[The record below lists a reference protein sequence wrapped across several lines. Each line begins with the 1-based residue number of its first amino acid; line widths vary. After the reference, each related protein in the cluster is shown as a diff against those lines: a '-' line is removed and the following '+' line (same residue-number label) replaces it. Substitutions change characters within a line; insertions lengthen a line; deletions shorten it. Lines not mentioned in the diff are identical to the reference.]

1 FGRGFTFLER
11 FLPPSD
17 AGGELDRALAAGSTL
32 IGNDQGAAPK
42 WLQQAARVRPALG
55 RWRRLALCA
64 AALGGDINRLDVAQL
79 PHVDGDRWA
88 ALPFAGVPPD
98 GARVSLV
105 LHRAG
110 NPKATD
116 PWVGLVL
123 DEWSEVIPRSSE
135 QTGVAFHYDD
145 AGSEAPQT
153 ILLAVPPDRSK
164 RAWDAASVVAV
175 VRETVELAK

>member
-1 FGRGFTFLER
+1 DIRITYAPWPGLDPATDRTFFDLVELARSLRRVVGGARPLRPEDLVSPERGASSADLRVAEAQ
-11 FLPPSD
+11 S
-17 AGGELDRALAAGSTL
+17 RATTARSALQAALGDL
-32 IGNDQGAAPK
+32 NAAPK

-116 PWVGLVL
+116 PW
-123 DEWSEVIPRSSE
+123 
-135 QTGVAFHYDD
+135 
-145 AGSEAPQT
+145 
-153 ILLAVPPDRSK
+153 
-164 RAWDAASVVAV
+164 
-175 VRETVELAK
+175 